1 MAINLSKIVAYT
13 GSWSSRSTTTGRK
26 ISAEITLSTKTG
38 ASAHTPNNLTT
49 AAEKP
54 TGEPGVGTPAGGSEP
69 VAAEPEKKSESAVKK
84 DDKVVD
90 EILGKL
96 HLDNPEYSTGTLTF
110 TEIKA
115 CLVSNAI
122 VIPSL
127 SLPFF
132 RFRNHL

>member
-96 HLDNPEYSTGTLTF
+96 HLDNPEYSTGTLTLK
-110 TEIKA
+110 KA
-115 CLVSNAI
+115 SLVEWHCDFKHLFA
-122 VIPSL
+122 
-127 SLPFF
+127 FF

>member
-26 ISAEITLSTKTG
+26 ISAEITLSTKTE

-54 TGEPGVGTPAGGSEP
+54 TGETAGGSEP
-69 VAAEPEKKSESAVKK
+69 VATEPEKKSESAVKK

-96 HLDNPEYSTGTLTF
+96 HLDNPEYSTGTLTR
-110 TEIKA
+110 TKKKQ
-115 CLVSNAI
+115 V
-122 VIPSL
+122 
-127 SLPFF
+127 
-132 RFRNHL
+132 

>member
-26 ISAEITLSTKTG
+26 ISAEITLSTKTE

-54 TGEPGVGTPAGGSEP
+54 TGEPAVCTPAGGSEP

-96 HLDNPEYSTGTLTF
+96 HLDNPEYSTGTLTLTKKSKF
-110 TEIKA
+110 RRVPLLFQA
-115 CLVSNAI
+115 
-122 VIPSL
+122 SL
-127 SLPFF
+127 CIF
-132 RFRNHL
+132 